1 MVSKMTK
8 IKTAAMLLMEKVQSI
23 LIIKIIKTAVALI
36 ITNIDTGHRTQDV
49 N

>member
-23 LIIKIIKTAVALI
+23 LIIKIIKTAAALI